1 MRKILLSCWFIGL
14 WGSSFTS
21 TYANDLTWGS
31 NQAEVGQL
39 SITGAIRTRY
49 QSKDFVDEAY
59 EGTNNDWKLADLKL
73 VLNYE
78 NPTWLAQSDVRC
90 YQYDRLCD
98 AVFLHS
104 AWLGYK
110 VDKMQLLSAGLQPV
124 DFGFGRFWGSSYY
137 ETLFNTLGYEDV
149 HNLGLKYQLK
159 HPDYNLTLGYYPTDG
174 GNFKGTSKDA
184 SRYTG
189 NFVEAEDLENGTHI
203 QEKNMWVA
211 RVSKNITWD
220 TESHFSSEIGGSIW
234 YSDLD
239 NRITQETGH
248 KTNWNIFT
256 TTQYQAWQFMLLA
269 GQQKIN
275 NKDQLMPHSS
285 TLGAFAY
292 TYNIANDGEY
302 VMAELNYNLKND
314 FKNITGIKPYLSYSQ
329 FFKDE
334 SGYKDSN
341 RIITG
346 LAFNYKKIG
355 VQAEYIWSRND
366 AMIGGSSKALA
377 EGDNNEWNKLLY
389 LAVGYYF

>member
-1 MRKILLSCWFIGL
+1 MKKLYFYCAAMTLFSSSLS
-14 WGSSFTS
+14 
-21 TYANDLTWGS
+21 YAGALTWGDM
-31 NQAEVGQL
+31 QAEAGQL
-39 SITGAIRTRY
+39 SVSGAIRTRY
-49 QSKDFVDEAY
+49 QHKDFVDDDS
-59 EGTNNDWKLADLKL
+59 EGSNGDWKLADLKL

-78 NPTWLAQSDVRC
+78 NPNWLAQSDVRC

-98 AVFLHS
+98 AIFLHS
-104 AWLGYK
+104 AWAGYK
-110 VDKMQLLSAGLQPV
+110 IDEQQTISAGLQPV

-159 HPDYNLTLGYYPTDG
+159 QQDYHLTLGYYPTDG

-189 NFVEAEDLENGTHI
+189 NFVEADDLAQGTHI

-211 RVSKNITWD
+211 RIAKNITWD
-220 TESHFSSEIGGSIW
+220 AENHFSSKIGSSIW
-234 YSDLD
+234 YSDLENKKTD
-239 NRITQETGH
+239 QTGH
-248 KTNWNIFT
+248 KSNWNIFST
-256 TTQYQAWQFMLLA
+256 TNYQNWQMMLLA

-275 NKDQLMPHSS
+275 NKDQLMPNSS
-285 TLGAFAY
+285 TLGAFDYA
-292 TYNIANDGEY
+292 YNIANDGKY
-302 VMAELNYNLKND
+302 AMAELNYSVKNK
-314 FKNITGIKPYLSYSQ
+314 FKGLTGIKPYLSYSQ

-334 SGYKDSN
+334 ESYKDSN
-341 RIITG
+341 RIIAG
-346 LAFNYKKIG
+346 LAFNYKKVG

-377 EGDNNEWNKLLY
+377 EGDNHDWNKLLY